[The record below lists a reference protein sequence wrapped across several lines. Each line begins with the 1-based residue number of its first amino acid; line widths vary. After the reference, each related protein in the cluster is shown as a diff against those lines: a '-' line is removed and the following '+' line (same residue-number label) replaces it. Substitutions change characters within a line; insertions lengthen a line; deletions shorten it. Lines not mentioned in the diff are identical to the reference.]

1 MVKKNIFSC
10 FALSIT
16 LFLGLFS
23 GCGILNETNSP
34 ANVLI
39 PTYKITGLIR
49 YQSNQAFTTVAAY
62 KGGNIYS
69 ALGDLKILT
78 PDKYV
83 NVSSPIN
90 HYEVSYQLIVPVGEY
105 KIIAYQDIATPNG
118 IGTGDRMGQT
128 VGFITVDGS
137 QAIQTA
143 VTLDMEVLP

>member
-1 MVKKNIFSC
+1 MAKKITFWC
-10 FALSIT
+10 FALFTFISLELI
-16 LFLGLFS
+16 S
-23 GCGILNETNSP
+23 GCGVLNETNSP

-49 YQSNQAFTTVAAY
+49 FQSNQAVTMVGAY

-69 ALGDLKILT
+69 ALGDLKFLT

-83 NVSSPIN
+83 SVSTPFN
-90 HYEVSYQLIVPVGEY
+90 HYEVSYQLTVPIGEY

-128 VGFITVDGS
+128 VGFITVDGNLS
-137 QAIQTA
+137 TQAA

>member
-1 MVKKNIFSC
+1 M
-10 FALSIT
+10 
-16 LFLGLFS
+16 GLFS
-23 GCGILNETNSP
+23 GCGVLNETNSP
-34 ANVLI
+34 PNVLI

-49 YQSNQAFTTVAAY
+49 FQSNQALTMVGAY

-78 PDKYV
+78 PDKYF
-83 NVSSPIN
+83 NVATPVN
-90 HYEVSYQLIVPVGEY
+90 HYEVNYQLTVPVGEY

-137 QAIQTA
+137 LTTQTA
-143 VTLDMEVLP
+143 VTLDMELLP